1 MSHSRSAM
9 RFATVFASLALLLAL
24 SAFPSNAQEFS
35 SSERVRVIRTPEGG
49 IQPQAVIDEKG
60 VIHLIYFAG
69 EPARGDLFAASRL
82 RPGKEH
88 FQPSIRVNSEAGS
101 AVAVGTIRGGQL
113 ALGKEGRVHVAWN
126 GTTAARPSDPSGGSP
141 MLYARSNE
149 TRTTFE
155 PQRNLMQ
162 RTSGL
167 DGGGTIAA
175 DEDGHVYVAWHG
187 RTEDAP
193 VGEAGR
199 RMWVTRSIDDG
210 AMFTPEEPAFARPT
224 GACGC
229 CGTRKPADRR
239 GTVYMLYRAATEGV
253 DRDIYLLS
261 SDDHGQHFRG
271 VSIHPWRVNMC
282 PMSSASLSETSR
294 DVLAAWET
302 RGEVYFCRTNPKT
315 GETALAVSP
324 SSGDSKRKHPA
335 AAGNGRGEIILVWA
349 EGTGWQKGGALVW
362 QVFDGSGRASDLKGR
377 IDDGIQV
384 WGLATVVARPDQGFT
399 IIR

>member
-69 EPARGDLFAASRL
+69 EPARGDLFYTQL

-88 FQPSIRVNSEAGS
+88 FQPSIPVNSEAGS

-113 ALGKEGRVHVAWN
+113 ALGKKGRVHVAWN
-126 GTTAARPSDPSGGSP
+126 GATAARPSDPSGGS
-141 MLYARSNE
+141 
-149 TRTTFE
+149 TT
-155 PQRNLMQ
+155 
-162 RTSGL
+162 
-167 DGGGTIAA
+167 
-175 DEDGHVYVAWHG
+175 
-187 RTEDAP
+187 
-193 VGEAGR
+193 
-199 RMWVTRSIDDG
+199 
-210 AMFTPEEPAFARPT
+210 
-224 GACGC
+224 
-229 CGTRKPADRR
+229 
-239 GTVYMLYRAATEGV
+239 
-253 DRDIYLLS
+253 
-261 SDDHGQHFRG
+261 
-271 VSIHPWRVNMC
+271 
-282 PMSSASLSETSR
+282 

>member
-35 SSERVRVIRTPEGG
+35 SSERERVIRTPEGG

-69 EPARGDLFAASRL
+69 EPARGDLFYTQL

-113 ALGKEGRVHVAWN
+113 ALGKKGRVHVAWN
-126 GTTAARPSDPSGGSP
+126 GATAA
-141 MLYARSNE
+141 
-149 TRTTFE
+149 
-155 PQRNLMQ
+155 
-162 RTSGL
+162 
-167 DGGGTIAA
+167 
-175 DEDGHVYVAWHG
+175 
-187 RTEDAP
+187 
-193 VGEAGR
+193 
-199 RMWVTRSIDDG
+199 
-210 AMFTPEEPAFARPT
+210 
-224 GACGC
+224 
-229 CGTRKPADRR
+229 
-239 GTVYMLYRAATEGV
+239 
-253 DRDIYLLS
+253 
-261 SDDHGQHFRG
+261 
-271 VSIHPWRVNMC
+271 
-282 PMSSASLSETSR
+282 
-294 DVLAAWET
+294 
-302 RGEVYFCRTNPKT
+302 
-315 GETALAVSP
+315 
-324 SSGDSKRKHPA
+324 
-335 AAGNGRGEIILVWA
+335 GEIILVWA

-377 IDDGIQV
+377 IDDGVQV